1 MKKRSNQM
9 KKIMVLALAVM
20 VLSLIAMGLPLVN
33 AFAHDTDI
41 YTASGQGVEP
51 NILVIFDN
59 SNSMADQI
67 QVSGFY
73 DPSKTYSG
81 PGTSGAVYYLFYG
94 YWYWF
99 ASSINQVACS
109 NARTALSTT
118 GFYSGPTSSGCNSQ
132 NYSLR
137 TGNYINYLIN
147 PPADVKYQTKLEIA
161 RQIITDLID
170 SVSGVRVGIMEF
182 NPIIYGYGPTYFY
195 GQDAKGGKVAK
206 EINSLGSP
214 GSSAREN
221 LKNAIR
227 AITAESGT
235 PLAETLYEA
244 GLYFK
249 GSLSYFNPG
258 VNYVS
263 PIEYHCQKNYVIIMT
278 DGDSTVDNDPILNTI
293 GDKDGDGHDPGGND
307 PYHYLIGGIQ
317 DQFGTDYLDDVAKYL
332 YDSDLR
338 PDMEG
343 QQNIITYT
351 IGFQVDSQHQL
362 LQRTAANGHG
372 KYYYTQTVQSLAD
385 AFQNI
390 VDDILTKQASFVA
403 PTVPVSRME
412 REVSDDNIYL
422 AFFKPLQD
430 RMWSGNIKKYGLDVN
445 GGLVD
450 VNSQPALDSK
460 GQFLETSRSNWSSGA
475 DGGDVEKGGVGEI
488 LLNRSTARNIYTYMS
503 TESNLTG
510 NSNAFTTSNTLITP
524 TTLGLTVGDTAG
536 KNNLIQF
543 VQGFDSYNGRPT
555 EKRGWI
561 LGSFLH
567 SRPAVV
573 YYDTTH
579 SSVIFAGSNDGML
592 HAFDD
597 TDGSELW
604 AFIPP
609 NLLNKLQALH
619 SDLIQSFVD
628 GSPKV
633 FLNGSQKILVFGER
647 RGGDRYIA
655 LDITDRL
662 APKFLWEISPST
674 AGFSELGQTWSVPL
688 ITKIRYGLADKWV
701 MFIGG
706 GYDENQDNDPV
717 VLSDTKGRAIYV
729 VDVVS
734 GSLVYKYSHAEN
746 EAMDYSIPSN
756 LSKVDV
762 DGDGRAERLYVGDM
776 GGRIWRIDISSS
788 GLTGEILFNAGRK
801 IFYPPEVTLENDS
814 GLYETLFFGT
824 GDREHPKENTVIN
837 RLYSVKDKSLSAT
850 LTENDLVD
858 VTLNLVQTGSA
869 TERQQILG
877 QLKAKNGWYIKLDQN
892 PGEKAL
898 SQPVVFYK
906 VAYFTTFNPV
916 AGSVTDPCF
925 VGEGVA
931 RLYAV
936 DYTNASALFNFDL
949 LNDSSGVVLNRSD
962 RSKVIG
968 TSIPSGAIITF
979 RGGNAVNYIGV
990 GGGVFTPPLKKSKN
1004 IVPISWKRVF

>member
-1 MKKRSNQM
+1 M
-9 KKIMVLALAVM
+9 KKILVAILFALMISVD
-20 VLSLIAMGLPLVN
+20 
-33 AFAHDTDI
+33 AFAHDTDL
-41 YTASGQGVEP
+41 YMASGEGIEP
-51 NILVIFDN
+51 NILIIFDN
-59 SNSMADQI
+59 SNSMADEI
-67 QVSGFY
+67 QVSFY
-73 DPSKTYSG
+73 NPSTTYPGSKTSG
-81 PGTSGAVYYLFYG
+81 TVYYRRNNNWNSVFKT
-94 YWYWF
+94 
-99 ASSINQVACS
+99 SIGQVACS

-118 GFYSGPTSSGCNSQ
+118 GFYSGPTSSGCNGQ

-137 TGNYINYLIN
+137 TGNYINYLNSIGG
-147 PPADVKYQTKLEIA
+147 DEYKTKLEIA
-161 RQIITDLID
+161 QQIISDLID
-170 SVSGVRVGIMEF
+170 SVSGVRVGIMKF
-182 NPIIYGYGPTYFY
+182 NRIVTGSGPTYFY
-195 GQDAKGGKVAK
+195 GQDAKGGKIVE
-206 EINSLGSP
+206 EINSLGSF
-214 GSSAREN
+214 GSSTRTD

-227 AITAESGT
+227 GIVAESGT

-249 GSLSYFNPG
+249 GGASYFNPG

-263 PIEYHCQKNYVIIMT
+263 PIGYHCQRNYVIFMT
-278 DGDSTVDNDPILNTI
+278 DGDSTVDNDSILNTI
-293 GDKDGDGHDPGGND
+293 GDQDGDGHDPGGSD
-307 PYHYLIGGIQ
+307 PYHYLIGGVQ
-317 DQFGTDYLDDVAKYL
+317 DQLGTDFLDDVAKYL

-343 QQNIITYT
+343 KQNIITHT

-362 LQRTAANGHG
+362 LQRTATHGHG
-372 KYYYTQTVQSLAD
+372 KYYYTATVQNLAD

-390 VDDILTKQASFVA
+390 VDDILAKQASFIA
-403 PTVPVSRME
+403 PIVPVSRME
-412 REVSDDNIYL
+412 REVSGDKIYL
-422 AFFKPLQD
+422 ALFKPLQD
-430 RMWSGNIKKYGLDVN
+430 KMWSGNIKRYGLDAN

-450 VNSQPALDSK
+450 ANNQPALDSR
-460 GQFLETSRSNWSSGA
+460 GQFLESSRSHWSSSA

-488 LLNRSTARNIYTYMS
+488 LLNRSSARNIYTYMG
-503 TESNLTG
+503 TDSNLTG
-510 NSNAFTTSNTLITP
+510 NSNTFSLSNNLVSP
-524 TTLGLTVGDTAG
+524 TVLGLPAEDTTERD
-536 KNNLIQF
+536 KLIKF
-543 VQGFDSYNGRPT
+543 VHGFDPYNDRPN
-555 EKRGWI
+555 EKREWI

-567 SRPAVV
+567 SRPVV
-573 YYDTTH
+573 VNYDTP
-579 SSVIFAGSNDGML
+579 SVIFAGSNDGML

-604 AFIPP
+604 AFVPP

-619 SDLIQSFVD
+619 GDMLQSFVD

-633 FLNGSQKILVFGER
+633 FLNGNQKILVFGER

-662 APKFLWEISPST
+662 TPRFLWEISPST

-688 ITKIRYGLADKWV
+688 ISKIRYGVGEKWV

-706 GYDENQDNDPV
+706 GYDENQDNEPV

-746 EAMDYSIPSN
+746 EAMDYSISSD

-776 GGRIWRIDISSS
+776 GGRMWRIDISSS
-788 GLTGEILFNAGRK
+788 GLTGKILFNAGRK
-801 IFYPPEVTLENDS
+801 IFYPPDVTLENDS

-824 GDREHPKENTVIN
+824 GDREHPKESTVIN
-837 RLYSVKDKSLSAT
+837 RLYSVKDKSLSGT

-869 TERQQILG
+869 TERQQILD

-906 VAYFTTFNPV
+906 VVYFTTFNPV

-936 DYTNASALFNFDL
+936 DYMNASALFNFDPS
-949 LNDSSGVVLNRSD
+949 NDSGGVVLNRSD
-962 RSKVIG
+962 RSEGIG
-968 TSIPSGAIITF
+968 TSIPSGVVITF
-979 RGGNAVNYIGV
+979 RGSNAVGYIGV